1 MRAFANDKGAD
12 LDKREGFDGNQNHT
26 EGILATKEILFEI
39 DARIQMGSILQNIRH
54 RIKTNLISNKALK
67 RWIGLPCQQFQ
78 KYYTQSQEF
87 ISWFLAVQ
95 NSSIGDLVT
104 EWVSE

>member
-39 DARIQMGSILQNIRH
+39 DARIQMGSMLEDGRDAQN
-54 RIKTNLISNKALK
+54 TTANAAAL
-67 RWIGLPCQQFQ
+67 L
-78 KYYTQSQEF
+78 S
-87 ISWFLAVQ
+87 L
-95 NSSIGDLVT
+95 SSSL
-104 EWVSE
+104 EE

>member
-39 DARIQMGSILQNIRH
+39 DARIQMGSIL
-54 RIKTNLISNKALK
+54 
-67 RWIGLPCQQFQ
+67 
-78 KYYTQSQEF
+78 
-87 ISWFLAVQ
+87 
-95 NSSIGDLVT
+95 
-104 EWVSE
+104 

>member
-26 EGILATKEILFEI
+26 EGILATKEILFEM
-39 DARIQMGSILQNIRH
+39 DARIQTGSILQNIRH

-67 RWIGLPCQQFQ
+67 QWIGLPCQQFQ

-87 ISWFLAVQ
+87 ISCRLP
-95 NSSIGDLVT
+95 IH
-104 EWVSE
+104 